1 MRLPY
6 LVKDDNL
13 RHHSSAEENMRASR
27 LLSTLILLQIHGRV
41 SARALAE
48 RFEVSKRTIYR
59 DIDELSAAGVPVYA
73 ERGAA
78 GGFALLDGWQTK
90 LTGMT
95 GEEAEAILLSSLPAT
110 AADLGLGDTAA
121 TARLK
126 LFAAMPA
133 QSSAA
138 AQRVADRFH
147 FDPVPWHR
155 RPAPRRDD
163 LRLLAR
169 AVWECRRLRLTY
181 DSWTGPKQRTL
192 EPLGI
197 VLKAGEYYFMALRRG
212 RPAIHKLDYARDLV
226 LLDEGFDRPP
236 DFELAAAWRD
246 ALDTFEASLRRDV
259 ARLRVGASAMARLGS
274 LNADMAEPILAAVP
288 DKAGWREVE
297 VPIESIAFAAGQL
310 LGFGAAI
317 EVLSPDT
324 LRAELKARAAA
335 VAELYA

>member
-1 MRLPY
+1 
-6 LVKDDNL
+6 
-13 RHHSSAEENMRASR
+13 MRASR
-27 LLSTLILLQIHGRV
+27 LLSILILLQIHGRV
-41 SARALAE
+41 SARALAD

-59 DIDELSAAGVPVYA
+59 DVDELSAAGVPVYA

-78 GGFALLDGWQTK
+78 GGFALLDGWQTR

-110 AADLGLGDTAA
+110 AADLGLGETAA

-155 RPAPRRDD
+155 RPAPRRED

-169 AVWECRRLRLTY
+169 AVWECRRLGMIY
-181 DSWTGPKQRTL
+181 DSWAGAKQRVL

-197 VLKAGEYYFMALRRG
+197 ILKGGEYYFLAMRRG
-212 RPAIHKLDYARDLV
+212 RAAIHKLDYARDLV
-226 LLDEGFDRPP
+226 LLDQSFERPPGFDLARAWTEALGR
-236 DFELAAAWRD
+236 FEQ
-246 ALDTFEASLRRDV
+246 SLRRDV
-259 ARLRVGASAMARLGS
+259 ARLRVAPDAMSRLSS
-274 LNADMAEPILAAVP
+274 LNADMAEPIFAALP
-288 DKAGWREVE
+288 ARDGWREAD
-297 VPIESIAFAAGQL
+297 VPIESIGHAAGQL
-310 LGFGAAI
+310 LGFGDMI
-317 EVLSPDT
+317 EVLTPDP
-324 LRAELKARAAA
+324 LRIELRRRASA
-335 VAELYA
+335 VANLYRDI

>member
-1 MRLPY
+1 M
-6 LVKDDNL
+6 
-13 RHHSSAEENMRASR
+13 HIFMRASR
-27 LLSTLILLQIHGRV
+27 LLSILILLQIHGRV

-59 DIDELSAAGVPVYA
+59 DVDELSAAGVPIYA

-78 GGFALLDGWQTK
+78 GGFALLDGWQTR

-110 AADLGLGDTAA
+110 AADLGFGETAA

-155 RPAPRRDD
+155 RPAPRREE

-169 AVWECRRLRLTY
+169 AVWECRRLSLTY
-181 DSWTGPKQRTL
+181 ESWAGARPRTL

-197 VLKAGEYYFMALRRG
+197 VLKAGEYYFVALRRG
-212 RPAIHKLDYARDLV
+212 RPAIHKLEYARDLV
-226 LLDEGFDRPP
+226 LLDEGFARPAGF
-236 DFELAAAWRD
+236 DLAAAWRE
-246 ALDTFEASLRRDV
+246 ALDQFEASLRRDT
-259 ARLRVGASAMARLGS
+259 ARLRVAPAAMSRLGS
-274 LNADMAEPILAAVP
+274 LTADMAEPIFAAAP
-288 DKAGWREVE
+288 QADGWRDVE
-297 VPIESIAFAAGQL
+297 VPIESVAYAAGQL
-310 LGFGAAI
+310 LGLGAAVEI
-317 EVLSPDT
+317 LAPET
-324 LRAELKARAAA
+324 LRAELKRRAEA
-335 VAELYA
+335 VAALY

>member
-1 MRLPY
+1 
-6 LVKDDNL
+6 
-13 RHHSSAEENMRASR
+13 MRASR
-27 LLSTLILLQIHGRV
+27 LLSILILLQLHGRV

-48 RFEVSKRTIYR
+48 RFEVSRRTIYR
-59 DIDELSAAGVPVYA
+59 DVDELSAAGVPIYA

-95 GEEAEAILLSSLPAT
+95 GEEAEAILLAGMPSA
-110 AADLGLGDTAA
+110 AADLGFGETAA

-126 LFAAMPA
+126 LFAAMSA

-169 AVWECRRLRLTY
+169 AVWECRRLHLVY
-181 DSWTGPKQRTL
+181 NSWGGAKPRTL

-197 VLKAGEYYFMALRRG
+197 VLKAGEYYFVALRRG
-212 RPAIHKLDYARDLV
+212 QPAIHKLDYAHDLV
-226 LLDEGFDRPP
+226 LLDQDFERPP
-236 DFELAAAWRD
+236 SFDLAAAWHE
-246 ALDTFEASLRRDV
+246 ALARFEAGLRRGT
-259 ARLRVGASAMARLGS
+259 AELRVAPAAMSRLGS
-274 LNADMAEPILAAVP
+274 LNADMTEPIFAAP
-288 DKAGWREVE
+288 ADADGWRRAT
-297 VPIESIAFAAGQL
+297 VPIESIEFAAGQL

-317 EVLSPDT
+317 EVLAPDA
-324 LRAELKARAAA
+324 LRAELRKRAETVAA
-335 VAELYA
+335 LYG